1 MRRLIVLASLV
12 VLASCG
18 DKPDEA
24 PAIPEGPYE
33 WGASATADKAEIQV
47 GEDLSV
53 QITVHHPPGAEFLI
67 PSGAELE
74 PFELIER
81 VDETPASPVESRI
94 TLTMAAYRLPGEIAV
109 PAIQVEYR
117 DESGEMTSIETA
129 PIPIRLVTS
138 LTPDVTDIN
147 DIKGPVED
155 LPVPGRWGNLWWLL
169 LALLAAIIAYLVYRK
184 LRKDRTAP
192 MTAVP
197 AAPPLAPEIEAEKAL
212 RKLADARLIEQ
223 GRALEFYTALAEIL
237 KRYSGR
243 RFSVPYL
250 ERTTTEVLTDLK
262 QTRLKYD
269 SMEILRGI
277 LRAADLVKFARV
289 AQADEESQRM
299 IPEAFRFVKETKPQP
314 APPVVTASDPSVEE
328 ARA

>member
-1 MRRLIVLASLV
+1 MRRLIILALL

-18 DKPDEA
+18 DKPAEA
-24 PAIPEGPYE
+24 PAIPEGPFE
-33 WGASATADKAEIQV
+33 WGASATADKSEIQV

-53 QITVHHPPGAEFLI
+53 QVTVHHPPGARFLI
-67 PSGAELE
+67 PSGDELE

-81 VDETPASPVESRI
+81 VDEPTPSPVESRI
-94 TLTMAAYRLPGEIAV
+94 TLRMAAYQLPGEIAV

-129 PIPIRLVTS
+129 SIAIHLVTS
-138 LTPDVTDIN
+138 LTPEVTDIN

-155 LPVPGRWGNLWWLL
+155 IPVPGRWGNLWWLL
-169 LALLAAIIAYLVYRK
+169 VALLAAIIAYLVYRK
-184 LRKDRTAP
+184 LRKDKTAP
-192 MTAVP
+192 LEAVP
-197 AAPPLAPEIEAEKAL
+197 APPPLAPEVEAEMAL
-212 RKLADARLIEQ
+212 RKLANARLIEQ
-223 GRALEFYTALAEIL
+223 ERLFEFYTALAEIV

-262 QTRLKYD
+262 QTRLKYEP
-269 SMEILRGI
+269 MEALRGI
-277 LRAADLVKFARV
+277 LGAADLVKFARS
-289 AQADEESQRM
+289 AQPIEESQRM
-299 IPEAFRFVKETKPQP
+299 IPEAFRFVAETKPKP
-314 APPVVTASDPSVEE
+314 EPPVVTTSDPDVKQE